1 MKKNG
6 FQDTNNEL
14 GNRLKRILSSSPIDN
29 HIIGIPYTLK
39 DYSNLAN
46 PFEFWPAF
54 TTVNYRKLKKL
65 LNFNYQYA
73 DSLMSRFYIDYL
85 DIDKAKIQI
94 NLLKRIW
101 DNKDL
106 LIIEGVYSRTGV
118 GNDLYDNAKSIRRIL
133 GPARNAFDS
142 YEKMLDTIKKHAVKE
157 DLILLSYGMTATV
170 LAYDLALLGYWAID
184 IGHLDLEYEWYRMK
198 VRNKVLIKNK
208 FTNEVDCKAVVE
220 ECNDKKY
227 FSQIIENINI

>member
-1 MKKNG
+1 MHIWYYIKNTIINYIIAPVVYQNTKKLKIMNSLESINYIINNKCSISRFGDGELKIIWGEKNG

-14 GNRLKRILSSSPIDN
+14 GNRLKRILLSSPIDN

-142 YEKMLDTIKKHAVKE
+142 YE
-157 DLILLSYGMTATV
+157 
-170 LAYDLALLGYWAID
+170 
-184 IGHLDLEYEWYRMK
+184 R
-198 VRNKVLIKNK
+198 
-208 FTNEVDCKAVVE
+208 
-220 ECNDKKY
+220 
-227 FSQIIENINI
+227 